1 MSSRRFGKSFAIG
14 VAAVVVVGGG
24 AIAAVGP
31 ERIHEK
37 IFGEDE
43 HESVSEFAR
52 EHHGIDMPRSR
63 PSPRSWRSWKAGRRR
78 LSAPTR

>member
-52 EHHGIDMPRSR
+52 EHHGINMHSQAVATGR
-63 PSPRSWRSWKAGRRR
+63 RSWKAGRRR